1 MTSILTNAGAISAL
15 QSLRGI
21 SSAMLDAQS
30 ATSTGMR
37 IDAADDNAAYWSI
50 ATTMRSDKE
59 TISAVVDALNLSD
72 ANVGVAYEGMRS
84 VVDVLDDLKAKI
96 VVAKG
101 EGVDRGKVQKE
112 VTQLQEQILS
122 ITQSASFNE
131 VNWLS
136 TDIDLSDPVQNRTD
150 LIASF
155 SREKN
160 GVSVSTMS
168 VSFTETSLFNTQGGG
183 LFQSNPSDPDTNGQA
198 LLDIDVEAH
207 PEMLESYLAYVDVI
221 NERVIDSA
229 ATLGALQN
237 RLTIQSSFAE
247 DLMDSLDRGIGN
259 LVDADMNEVST
270 RLKALQTQEQLATQA
285 LSIANSANQNILQL
299 LQ

>member
-21 SSAMLDAQS
+21 SSAMLDALS

-50 ATTMRSDKE
+50 ATNMRSDKE

-112 VTQLQEQILS
+112 VMQLQEQILS

-198 LLDIDVEAH
+198 FLDIDVEAH
-207 PEMLESYLAYVDVI
+207 PDMLESYLAYVDVI

-247 DLMDSLDRGIGN
+247 DLMDSLDKGIGN

>member
-15 QSLRGI
+15 QSLRGV
-21 SSAMLDAQS
+21 SSDMLDAQS

-50 ATTMRSDKE
+50 ATTMRSDNK
-59 TISAVVDALNLSD
+59 TISAVVDSLNLSD
-72 ANVGVAYEGMRS
+72 ANVGVAYEGMQS
-84 VVDVLDDLKAKI
+84 VIDVLDDLKSKI
-96 VVAKG
+96 VAAKG
-101 EGVDRGKVQKE
+101 EGVERGKIQKE

-122 ITQSASFNE
+122 IAQSASFNE
-131 VNWLS
+131 VNWLN
-136 TDIDLSDPVQNRTD
+136 TDIDLSNPAQNRTD

-168 VSFTETSLFNTQGGG
+168 VEFAETSLFNTQGGG
-183 LFQSNPSDPDTNGQA
+183 LLQSDPSDPETNGQA
-198 LLDIDVEAH
+198 LLDIDVAAN
-207 PEMLESYLAYVDVI
+207 PDMLESYIAYVDVI

-237 RLTIQSSFAE
+237 RLTIQSTFAE
-247 DLMDSLDRGIGN
+247 SLMDSIDSGVGN

>member
-15 QSLRGI
+15 QSLRGV
-21 SSAMLDAQS
+21 SSDMLDAQS

-50 ATTMRSDKE
+50 ATTMRSDNK
-59 TISAVVDALNLSD
+59 TISAVVDSLNLSD
-72 ANVGVAYEGMRS
+72 ANVGVAYEGMQS
-84 VVDVLDDLKAKI
+84 VIDVLDDLKSKI
-96 VVAKG
+96 VAAKG
-101 EGVDRGKVQKE
+101 EGVDRGKIQKE

-122 ITQSASFNE
+122 IAQSASFNE
-131 VNWLS
+131 VNWLN
-136 TDIDLSDPVQNRTD
+136 TDIDLSDPAQNRTD

-168 VSFTETSLFNTQGGG
+168 VEFAETSLFNTQGGG
-183 LFQSNPSDPDTNGQA
+183 LLQSDPSDPETNGQA
-198 LLDIDVEAH
+198 LLDIDVAAN
-207 PEMLESYLAYVDVI
+207 PDMLESYIAYVDVI

-237 RLTIQSSFAE
+237 RLTIQSTFAE
-247 DLMDSLDRGIGN
+247 SLMDSIDSGVGN

>member
-1 MTSILTNAGAISAL
+1 MTSILTNAGAITAL
-15 QSLRGI
+15 QSLRGV
-21 SSAMLDAQS
+21 SSDMLDAQS

-50 ATTMRSDKE
+50 ATTMRSDNK
-59 TISAVVDALNLSD
+59 TISAVVDSLNLSD
-72 ANVGVAYEGMRS
+72 ANVGVAYEGMQS
-84 VVDVLDDLKAKI
+84 VINVLDDLKSKI
-96 VVAKG
+96 VAAKG
-101 EGVDRGKVQKE
+101 EGVDRGKIQKE

-122 ITQSASFNE
+122 IAQSASFNE
-131 VNWLS
+131 VNWLN
-136 TDIDLSDPVQNRTD
+136 TDIDLSDPAQNRTD

-168 VSFTETSLFNTQGGG
+168 VEFAETSLFNTQGGG
-183 LFQSNPSDPDTNGQA
+183 LLQSDPSDPETNGQA
-198 LLDIDVEAH
+198 LLDIDVAAN
-207 PEMLESYLAYVDVI
+207 PDMLESYIAYVDVI

-237 RLTIQSSFAE
+237 RLTIQSTFAE
-247 DLMDSLDRGIGN
+247 SLMDSIDSGVGN

>member
-15 QSLRGI
+15 QSLRGV
-21 SSAMLDAQS
+21 SSDMLDAQS

-50 ATTMRSDKE
+50 ATTMRSDNK
-59 TISAVVDALNLSD
+59 TISAVVDSLNLSD
-72 ANVGVAYEGMRS
+72 ANVGVAYEGMQS
-84 VVDVLDDLKAKI
+84 VIDVLDDLKSKI
-96 VVAKG
+96 VAAKG
-101 EGVDRGKVQKE
+101 EGVDRGKIQKE

-122 ITQSASFNE
+122 IAQSASFNE
-131 VNWLS
+131 VNWLN
-136 TDIDLSDPVQNRTD
+136 TDIDLSNPAQNRTD

-168 VSFTETSLFNTQGGG
+168 VEFAETSLFNTQGGG
-183 LFQSNPSDPDTNGQA
+183 LLQSDPSDPETNGQA
-198 LLDIDVEAH
+198 LLDIDVAAN
-207 PEMLESYLAYVDVI
+207 PDMLESYIAYVDVI

-237 RLTIQSSFAE
+237 RLTIQSTFAE
-247 DLMDSLDRGIGN
+247 SLMDSIDSGVGN

>member
-15 QSLRGI
+15 QSLRGV
-21 SSAMLDAQS
+21 SSDMLDAQS

-50 ATTMRSDKE
+50 ATTMRSDNK
-59 TISAVVDALNLSD
+59 TISVVVDSLNLSD
-72 ANVGVAYEGMRS
+72 ANVGVAYEGMQS
-84 VVDVLDDLKAKI
+84 VIDVLDDLKSKI
-96 VVAKG
+96 VAAKG
-101 EGVDRGKVQKE
+101 EGVDRGKIQKE

-122 ITQSASFNE
+122 IAQSASFNE
-131 VNWLS
+131 VNWLN
-136 TDIDLSDPVQNRTD
+136 TDIDLSDPAQNRTD

-168 VSFTETSLFNTQGGG
+168 VEFAETSLFNTQGGG
-183 LFQSNPSDPDTNGQA
+183 LLQADPSDPETNGQA
-198 LLDIDVEAH
+198 LLDIDVAAN
-207 PEMLESYLAYVDVI
+207 PDMLESYIAYVDVI

-237 RLTIQSSFAE
+237 RLTIQSTFAE
-247 DLMDSLDRGIGN
+247 SLMDSIDSGVGN